1 MTSLNSLERR
11 IAKLETKL
19 TDDGP
24 LIIERVLVEAGMFDD
39 HGRLKQTLFFRR
51 TPGKESEYF

>member
-19 TDDGP
+19 AGDEP
-24 LIIERVLVEAGMFDD
+24 LIIERVLVEAGVFDD
-39 HGRLKQTLFFRR
+39 HGRLKQTLFSRR
-51 TPGKESEYF
+51 VPGKGIEYL